1 MTQPRRD
8 APWPLRIPKEWKPE
22 IEAAVER
29 REMTQHAFLLKT
41 IRRVLD
47 GEGAPS
53 PPSTHT
59 SGSTEVD
66 RLERRLR
73 EVDYIV
79 GNEDSLDSEAC
90 AALRAVIFDIPD
102 PRRPAIPDPVEI
114 DPADYASPPSTH
126 TSDGSPESTET
137 VGNRERSD
145 STHLVLLP
153 PSSLAHWRVLL
164 ADMGMGGSSVH
175 SDRSY
180 VRQRSSI

>member
-1 MTQPRRD
+1 
-8 APWPLRIPKEWKPE
+8 
-22 IEAAVER
+22 
-29 REMTQHAFLLKT
+29 MTQHAFLLKT

-114 DPADYASPPSTH
+114 DPADYASPPSTL
-126 TSDGSPESTET
+126 
-137 VGNRERSD
+137 RQ
-145 STHLVLLP
+145 
-153 PSSLAHWRVLL
+153 LAHRNRQKRWGIVSALIRRTWYYFLPAHLL
-164 ADMGMGGSSVH
+164 IGAFFRLTWGWAEALFTVTALMCGNAQAFKTSAWVMADKL
-175 SDRSY
+175 R
-180 VRQRSSI
+180 